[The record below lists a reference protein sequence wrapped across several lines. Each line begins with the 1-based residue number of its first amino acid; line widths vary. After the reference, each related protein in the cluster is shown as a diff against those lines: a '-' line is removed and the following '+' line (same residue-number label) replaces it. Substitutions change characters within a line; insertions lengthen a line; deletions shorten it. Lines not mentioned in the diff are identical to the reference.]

1 MAPDYRLR
9 RRRPGAGQSLTAK
22 AFDTVLSSGGHDEP
36 AAERRSRLRD
46 AESLLDKIQPDPV
59 RLGRLREAQ
68 GRPWEAAEAYE
79 RANRPKD
86 VLRVLRNA
94 GARERAVELAEGE
107 IRADLEW
114 LLKLKTLVAERPP
127 KQNRRLRNGERDR
140 LEKLLDEIQKRP
152 PRKTAATAP

>member
-1 MAPDYRLR
+1 MQARAR
-9 RRRPGAGQSLTAK
+9 ALTAK

-36 AAERRSRLRD
+36 AAGRRSRLRD
-46 AESLLDKIQPDPV
+46 AEALLDKIRPDLV

-68 GRPWEAAEAYE
+68 ERPWEAAEAYE
-79 RANRPKD
+79 HSNRPKD
-86 VLRVLRNA
+86 VLRVLWNA
-94 GARERAVELAEGE
+94 GAWERAVELAEGE

-127 KQNRRLRNGERDR
+127 RQDRRLRNGERDR

-152 PRKTAATAP
+152 PRKTAAIAT